1 MKHDIVIF
9 QNTGVRARKLP
20 NEIYSLFSIYIP
32 FFLCTSDGPE
42 REEKSAWN
50 IAVKNADGIGRR
62 SQLIDLLSK
71 EIAVR
76 YLDQRKPIE
85 VKEWLVGKYCI
96 FIKTTTVI
104 VVSSILI
111 FS

>member
-1 MKHDIVIF
+1 ME
-9 QNTGVRARKLP
+9 NTRFFFPTNSHALARKLP

-32 FFLCTSDGPE
+32 LFLCTSDGPE

-71 EIAVR
+71 EIAVG

-85 VKEWLVGKYCI
+85 VKE
-96 FIKTTTVI
+96 
-104 VVSSILI
+104 
-111 FS
+111 

>member
-1 MKHDIVIF
+1 MI
-9 QNTGVRARKLP
+9 
-20 NEIYSLFSIYIP
+20 SLFFKIQVFARESYPMKFTLSFP
-32 FFLCTSDGPE
+32 FMYLFLCTSDGLE

-50 IAVKNADGIGRR
+50 IAVKNADGIGGR

-96 FIKTTTVI
+96 FIKTTTEI
-104 VVSSILI
+104 VVSSIFI